1 MYMVKVVSFSEA
13 AYALLKRHK
22 KEGMSFSDVVQCGRW
37 DAEPEKTKDMK
48 DLIAW
53 AESFPK
59 KKKKVNWSEHV
70 KDILYGEHQP

>member
-1 MYMVKVVSFSEA
+1 MVKMVSFSEP

-22 KEGMSFSDVVQCGRW
+22 KSGMSFSDVVQSARW
-37 DAEPEKTKDMK
+37 ESGPEKTKDMN